1 MYKGDEMGRVRTKL
15 VKNISKELI
24 EKYPDKLNKNFK
36 ENKEFLKEIIE
47 SKKLRN
53 KIAGY
58 IVTLEKKNQ

>member
-1 MYKGDEMGRVRTKL
+1 MGRVRTKL

-24 EKYPDKLNKNFK
+24 EKYPDKLGKDFK
-36 ENKEFLKEIIE
+36 EDKEFLKDIIE

-58 IVTLEKKNQ
+58 IVTLKKKNQ